1 MADDDG
7 TFSVDIDALE
17 RGGVNVKHLAS
28 LAASIYGDLFNLT
41 DKYGHT
47 LGGNG
52 DVGKSFE
59 TNYYPG
65 ADASLQFLRDLKDL
79 VDTHGGK
86 VIDLGGLFGNV
97 DDTTIDESHGG
108 HRH

>member
-1 MADDDG
+1 MASGDG
-7 TFSVDIDALE
+7 TFSVDIEALE
-17 RGGVNVKHLAS
+17 RGGVNIKHLAT
-28 LAASIYGDLFNLT
+28 LAATIYGDLFNVT
-41 DKYGHT
+41 DKYGHN

-86 VIDLGGLFGNV
+86 TIDLGNLFGNV
-97 DDTTIDESHGG
+97 DETTTDQANGG
-108 HRH
+108 HRR